1 MVERHRKR
9 SGNHTHVTMKD
20 TKNGM
25 KRAIYGTNGA
35 YGGMSVF
42 KMATTN
48 VISSVRYLGFRQAVV
63 RG

>member
-1 MVERHRKR
+1 
-9 SGNHTHVTMKD
+9 VTMKG

-25 KRAIYGTNGA
+25 NRAIHGTNGA